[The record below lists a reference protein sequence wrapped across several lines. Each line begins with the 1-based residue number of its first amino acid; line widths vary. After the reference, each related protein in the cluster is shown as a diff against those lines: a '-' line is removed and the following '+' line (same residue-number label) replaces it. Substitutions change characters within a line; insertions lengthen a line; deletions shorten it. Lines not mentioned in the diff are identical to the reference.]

1 MCASFVSVIW
11 AHACFVNE
19 RVADAWSSR
28 LKHIMYL
35 FCYMGAHSRYMHYM
49 AAHSRYMHSRY
60 MHYMGAH
67 SRYMHSFAKWERIVA
82 T

>member
-1 MCASFVSVIW
+1 MFR
-11 AHACFVNE
+11 E
-19 RVADAWSSR
+19 RARSR
-28 LKHIMYL
+28 
-35 FCYMGAHSRYMHYM
+35 YMVESTQTHHVFIFERAHSRYMG
-49 AAHSRYMHSRY
+49 AHSRY